1 MKRLRFARL
10 LFSCRFAGLVP
21 LLATLAVPG
30 ARAFAPIGAAWP
42 TGEIPMRLQLDATRP
57 TAVALPLQDGSASW
71 NAVAQAALDQWNAVL
86 GRSRFTS
93 STGTTSDA
101 DTGDHV
107 NSVLFARTALGFPFD
122 SRTLAVTYTDRY
134 DDEGAPT
141 VRIVEAD
148 VVVNST
154 RAWNSYRGNLQ
165 TGATDLRRVLVHEL
179 GHALGLDHPD
189 TASPA
194 QGVAAIMN
202 STVSNVETL
211 QADDL
216 AGIRSLYAAAPPAI
230 AITRQPAG
238 HTAPVA
244 SAYTLDFQVN
254 HAAPQNSGLV
264 GCTWFFK
271 AAGADDFEE
280 LFTIHEPVLDFGTLQ
295 LSDAGTYY
303 VRVMTPDA
311 TVESER
317 VTLNVTPIATSPD
330 TALANLSTRG
340 IAGAGSRAMVV
351 GFVVSGSRAKSVLLR
366 AIGPTLGSFGVG
378 GTLADPQLTV
388 RNSSGT
394 TVATSPAVWDTAAN
408 VADIRTTSARVGA
421 FALPAGT
428 RDAVLLL
435 SLPPG
440 NYTALAGSPGNA
452 SGNVLIEAYDAD
464 PAPDPASR
472 LSNLSSRGFTGL
484 GSSILIAGFTVQGP
498 GPRTYL
504 IRVAGDTLA
513 QLGVTGTLDDPIL
526 TLFRGATQLRTLD
539 DWDSPAAIQPSLAA
553 AFKQVGAFEFKD
565 RQETAMVVTLPP
577 GSYTAQ
583 ATGNPND
590 GASDPTGAALI
601 EIYEMP

>member
-1 MKRLRFARL
+1 MKRLRSAHS
-10 LFSCRFAGLVP
+10 LFSRFIFASP
-21 LLATLAVPG
+21 LLLLCT
-30 ARAFAPIGAAWP
+30 ARAAAPIGAAWP
-42 TGEIPMRLQLDATRP
+42 TGDIPMRLQLDATRP
-57 TAVALPLQDGSASW
+57 TSVALPLQDGSASW
-71 NAVAQAALDQWNAVL
+71 NAVGQAALEQWNAVL
-86 GRSRFTS
+86 GRSRFS
-93 STGTTSDA
+93 STIGTDGEG

-107 NSVLFARTALGFPFD
+107 NSVLFASTAFGFPFD

-134 DDEGAPT
+134 DEEGAET

-148 VVVNST
+148 VVVNSART
-154 RAWNSYRGNLQ
+154 WNSYRGSLQ
-165 TGATDLRRVLVHEL
+165 GNTIDLRRVLTHEL

-189 TASPA
+189 TASPV
-194 QGVAAIMN
+194 QSVAAIMN
-202 STVSNVETL
+202 STVSNIEAL
-211 QADDL
+211 QPDDL
-216 AGIRSLYAAAPPAI
+216 AGIRSLYSSPVPVL
-230 AITRQPAG
+230 AITRQPAS

-254 HAAPQNSGLV
+254 NAAPQNAALIGY
-264 GCTWFFK
+264 TWFFK
-271 AAGADDFEE
+271 AAGAADFEE
-280 LFTIHEPVLDFGTLQ
+280 LFTIHQPTLPFGTLQ

-303 VRVMTPDA
+303 VRGMTPDA
-311 TVESER
+311 TVESDR
-317 VTLNVTPIATSPD
+317 VTLEVTPIATSSD
-330 TALANLSTRG
+330 TLLANRSTRG
-340 IAGAGSRAMVV
+340 TAGAGSRAMVV
-351 GFVVSGSRAKSVLLR
+351 GFVVSGTRAKDVLLR
-366 AIGPTLGSFGVG
+366 AIGPTLGSFGVA

-394 TVATSPAVWDTAAN
+394 TVATSAAIWDQSAN

-440 NYTALAGSPGNA
+440 NYTALAGSP
-452 SGNVLIEAYDAD
+452 SSTTGNVLIEAYDAD
-464 PAPDPASR
+464 VTPDPTSR
-472 LSNLSSRGFTGL
+472 LSNLSTRGFTGT

-513 QLGVTGTLDDPIL
+513 SFGVNNTLDDPIL
-526 TLFRGATQLRTLD
+526 TLFSGATELRTLD
-539 DWDSPAAIQPSLAA
+539 DWDSPAAIQPSLAD
-553 AFKQVGAFEFKD
+553 AFTKVGAFAFKD
-565 RQETAMVVTLPP
+565 RQETAMIVTLPP

-590 GASDPTGAALI
+590 GASNPTGAALI